1 MSRKQSYISSAG
13 FTVLFDGSKTFWKT
27 RTNLDILIAM
37 HSNAMVIE
45 VISYDA
51 NAGKETPRFYISV
64 PLLIT
69 KIDKDECDRKV
80 AMKKE
85 VFLRQKKD
93 FKQTEVMKEA
103 MNEAMVTFI
112 LSRLA
117 IAENTDS
124 ADIIVEMVPIS
135 TDIIDEETGKMDVI
149 CECPGMFT
157 PVVVNYQKKASA
169 SEMKKAMHELHAETM
184 RLQQATKMCELVTS
198 SVDGFKLML
207 AEKMRLEREMK
218 AMYSEARLRWITAIN
233 RVLVQNFIAKVH
245 DRLMNSKVRDWYIQ
259 MMAKVEEYERRQ
271 ALEAQQEENTFAE
284 SAEYDEF
291 DNSSIGELT
300 SASRVSPAR
309 SKMLRRSLDNSQ
321 LVRRK
326 SGGGSIM
333 LPQLSPTALA
343 AASGGG
349 AHYNSQSSKN
359 SFAKPILPTL
369 QTSSLRIPGGGSND
383 SVMERRRRARA
394 GKGQHKTSPTAKQR
408 AKNLRRSFTDGVGV
422 SIPRIISKER
432 SGSIDS
438 TDGQFGFPSALAEAP
453 RTPPTLLKSYSENVP
468 KLLEPVSLTAFGD
481 ITRSAKTKRTIMA

>member
-1 MSRKQSYISSAG
+1 
-13 FTVLFDGSKTFWKT
+13 
-27 RTNLDILIAM
+27 M
-37 HSNAMVIE
+37 HSNAMTIE

-51 NAGKETPRFYISV
+51 NAGKEAPRLYLSV

-69 KIDKDECDRKV
+69 KIDKDDCDRKV

-85 VFLRQKKD
+85 IILRKRKD
-93 FKQTEVMKEA
+93 FKHTEVMKEV
-103 MNEAMVTFI
+103 MNEAMVAFI

-117 IAENTDS
+117 IAESTDS
-124 ADIIVEMVPIS
+124 ADIVVEMVPIS

-149 CECPGMFT
+149 CECPGRFT

-169 SEMKKAMHELHAETM
+169 TEMKKAMHELHAETM

-207 AEKMRLEREMK
+207 AEKMRLEKEIK
-218 AMYSEARLRWITAIN
+218 AMYSEARLRWINAIN
-233 RVLVQNFIAKVH
+233 RILVQNYIAKVH
-245 DRLMNSKVRDWYIQ
+245 DRLMNSNVRDWYIG

-271 ALEAQQEENTFAE
+271 ALAAQQEESTFAG
-284 SAEYDEF
+284 SADNDDF

-300 SASRVSPAR
+300 TSRVSPAR

-326 SGGGSIM
+326 SGGGSIL

-343 AASGGG
+343 AASPV
-349 AHYNSQSSKN
+349 AHHHSPTNKN

-369 QTSSLRIPGGGSND
+369 HTSSLRIPGGGSND

-394 GKGQHKTSPTAKQR
+394 GKSKASPTAKQR
-408 AKNLRRSFTDGVGV
+408 AKTLRRSFTDGVGV
-422 SIPRIISKER
+422 SIPKIINKER

-438 TDGQFGFPSALAEAP
+438 IDGNLGFPCALAEAP

-481 ITRSAKTKRTIMA
+481 ITRSAKAKRTVVA